1 MSINWGFIGAGMVA
15 EKALAPAVRAA
26 GNANLYAV
34 ASRDIKRAQ
43 ALKPEVAYD
52 NYEELLNDPKVDAVY
67 ISLPNNLHKEL
78 SIKALNAG
86 KNVLCEKPLAM
97 NYAQVQEMFAA
108 AKSNNRLLVEAIWF
122 RWHLRSNKMME
133 VVALGEIG
141 EPLTLDATFTFEN
154 KTVNNYRFDPLQ
166 GGGAL
171 LDLAPYPLHLLVALT
186 GASSAISSLVV
197 QQKIGA
203 SGVDLTTTVKGVSD
217 KGLAFNFHLSFE
229 QTPKQ
234 EISITGSKG
243 ELNFGASDA
252 FTNWNTPSSLIVNNT
267 THNFAALDPYQL
279 MVESVSDSITGVNR
293 WLPSEAESLFVMG
306 ALDQI
311 RSASRSE

>member
-15 EKALAPAVRAA
+15 EKGLAPAVRSAR
-26 GNANLYAV
+26 GANLYAV
-34 ASRDIKRAQ
+34 ASRDIKRAG
-43 ALKPEVAYD
+43 ALKPEVSYD

-67 ISLPNNLHKEL
+67 LSLPNNLHL
-78 SIKALNAG
+78 SLGLKALNAG
-86 KNVLCEKPLAM
+86 KHLLCEKPLAM
-97 NYAQVQEMFAA
+97 NYAQVQEMFAV

-122 RWHLRSNKMME
+122 RFHPRTNKMMQ

-154 KTVNNYRFDPLQ
+154 KTLNNYRFDPLQ

-171 LDLAPYPLHLLVALT
+171 LDLGPYPLHLLTLLT
-186 GASSAISSLVV
+186 GVESVLNIDSV
-197 QQKIGA
+197 QQKMSA
-203 SGVDLTTTVKGVSD
+203 SGVDLTTTVKGVSAS
-217 KGLAFNFHLSFE
+217 GLSFNFHLSFE
-229 QTPKQ
+229 QSPKQ

-243 ELNFGASDA
+243 KLNFGASDA

-267 THNFAALDPYQL
+267 THNFAATDPYQL
-279 MVESVSDSITGVNR
+279 MVESVSDSIAGVNS
-293 WLPSEAESLFVMG
+293 WLPSAAESLFVMG

-311 RSASRSE
+311 RSAKR

>member
-15 EKALAPAVRAA
+15 EKALAPAVRSAR
-26 GNANLYAV
+26 GANLYAV

-52 NYEELLNDPKVDAVY
+52 NYEELLNDPKVDAIY
-67 ISLPNNLHKEL
+67 IALPNNLHKEL
-78 SIKALNAG
+78 TIKALNAG
-86 KNVLCEKPLAM
+86 KHVLCEKPLAM
-97 NYAQVQEMFAA
+97 NYAQAQEMFAV

-122 RWHLRSNKMME
+122 RFHPRTNKMIQ

-154 KTVNNYRFDPLQ
+154 KTLNNYRFDPLQ

-171 LDLAPYPLHLLVALT
+171 LDLGPYPLHLLVALT
-186 GASSAISSLVV
+186 GVGSAISSLNVH
-197 QQKIGA
+197 QNMSA
-203 SGVDLTTTVKGVSD
+203 SGVDLTTTIKGVSAS
-217 KGLAFNFHLSFE
+217 GLSFNFHLSFE
-229 QTPKQ
+229 QAPKQ

-243 ELNFGASDA
+243 KLNFGANDA
-252 FTNWNTPSSLIVNNT
+252 FTNWMSPSTFTVNKS
-267 THNFAALDPYQL
+267 THNFTALDPYQL
-279 MVESVSDSITGVNR
+279 MVESVSDSIAGVNS
-293 WLPSEAESLFVMG
+293 WLPSAAESLFVMG

-311 RSASRSE
+311 RSAYRSE

>member
-1 MSINWGFIGAGMVA
+1 
-15 EKALAPAVRAA
+15 
-26 GNANLYAV
+26 
-34 ASRDIKRAQ
+34 
-43 ALKPEVAYD
+43 
-52 NYEELLNDPKVDAVY
+52 
-67 ISLPNNLHKEL
+67 
-78 SIKALNAG
+78 
-86 KNVLCEKPLAM
+86 
-97 NYAQVQEMFAA
+97 
-108 AKSNNRLLVEAIWF
+108 
-122 RWHLRSNKMME
+122 MME

-154 KTVNNYRFDPLQ
+154 KTFNNYRFDPLQ

-171 LDLAPYPLHLLVALT
+171 LDLAPYPLHLLVALIGVET
-186 GASSAISSLVV
+186 GISIQDVKQSMST
-197 QQKIGA
+197 

-306 ALDQI
+306 AVDQI
-311 RSASRSE
+311 RSAYRSE